1 MGNAVSEDDVEQA
14 MLAWLA
20 SLGWATAHGPDIS
33 PPDAKTPGTDRA
45 TYREVALAGRL
56 REAITRLN
64 PQVPAAARD
73 DALRR
78 VLNPNVPGLVN
89 ANRQVHRWLVDGVPV
104 EFQKDGE
111 TRGARVRLL
120 DFADVAANDWLV
132 VNQLTVQGPKVTRR
146 ADVVLYINGLPLVV
160 LELKN
165 PGDEDADIWTAWNQL
180 QAYQQDIPD
189 LFHPN
194 ALQVISDG
202 VVARLGSLTSDRERF
217 MAWRTIDGV
226 ATDPLGAMRE
236 LETLTLGLF
245 QRPLLLEYLR
255 HFILFEDD
263 GRLVKKVAGYH
274 QFHAVRAVVQSVL
287 QASAPGGDPKR
298 RGKGGVV
305 WHTQGA
311 GKSIEMTCLAGALM
325 AHPEMGNPTLVV
337 VTDRNDL
344 DNQLFGVFAN
354 ASEMLRETPVQAET
368 RPQLRQLLANRPSG
382 GIVFTTIQK
391 FTPGEDEDTF
401 PVLSDR
407 RNIVV
412 ICDEAHR
419 SQYGFEA
426 RLPGLQKQLKAA
438 RGPAA
443 NDPAGPGVAL
453 KVAEPAPPF
462 GGDAP
467 APASGVRYGYAQHL
481 RDALPGATFVAFTG
495 TPVSL
500 DDRDTRAVFGDY
512 VHVYDIE
519 QAVRDGATVPIYYES
534 RLAKLELKEADIEQ
548 LDDEVDELTEGDEA
562 DDGAKVARLRRWA
575 ALEHVVGAPPRIQKV
590 AADIVAHLESRL
602 SAMDGK
608 AMVVAMSRSICVH
621 LYDAIVAL
629 RPQWHHEDPEQGVIK
644 VVMTGSAADKAL
656 LKPHIYP
663 KDVRKRLETRFKNP
677 ADPFK
682 LVIVRDMWLTGFDAP
697 CLHTMYVDKPMRGHN
712 LMQAI
717 ARVNRVFKDKPGG
730 LVVDYIGIA
739 NELKAA
745 LADYTQAHGR
755 GKPTIDAH
763 EALAVLRE
771 QMDVLHGLLHGADY
785 AAFRTQAWQL
795 LPAVANHVLGLD
807 DGKKRF
813 ADAVLAATKAFAL
826 CCTLDEALAH
836 RDELAFLQ
844 AVKAALT
851 KHGGTDQKLTD
862 EQKEHALRQIIS
874 RAVVSDE
881 VIDIFQAAGLKRPDI
896 GVLSDEFLEDVRH
909 MKQRN
914 LAVELLERLLKGEI
928 KSRFKTNVVQTA
940 KFSELLQQSL
950 TRYRNRAIET
960 AQVIEELIA
969 MAKKFQEAAERGESL
984 GLSHDELAFY
994 DALATNEAAV
1004 RDLGDMTLK
1013 KIAVEL
1019 TVSLRKSVTVDWA
1032 KRDTVRAK
1040 LRVMV
1045 KTLLRRYKYPPDKQ
1059 EEATETVL
1067 RQAETLSAEW
1077 VAG

>member
-1 MGNAVSEDDVEQA
+1 MKGVTEDAVEQA
-14 MLAWLA
+14 MLEWLA
-20 SLGWATAHGPDIS
+20 SLGWSVAHGPDIS
-33 PPDAKTPGTDRA
+33 PPDAKTPGTERDS
-45 TYREVALAGRL
+45 YREVALRHRL
-56 REAITRLN
+56 ADAIARLN
-64 PQVPAAARD
+64 PHIPPGARD

-78 VLNPNVPGLVN
+78 VLSPNAPALVS
-89 ANRQVHRWLVDGVPV
+89 ANRQLHRCLVDGVPV

-111 TRGARVRLL
+111 TRGDRVRLL
-120 DFADVAANDWLV
+120 DFADVAANDWLA
-132 VNQLTVQGPKVTRR
+132 VNQFSVQGPKLTRR
-146 ADVVLYINGLPLVV
+146 PDVVLFVNGLPLVV
-160 LELKN
+160 VELKN
-165 PGDEDADIWTAWNQL
+165 PGDEEADIWAAWNQL
-180 QAYQQDIPD
+180 QTYQQDIPD
-189 LFHPN
+189 LFHAN

-202 VVARLGSLTSDRERF
+202 IQARMGSLTSDRERF

-226 ATDPLGAMRE
+226 TTDPLGAMRE
-236 LETLTLGLF
+236 LETLVQGLF
-245 QRPLLLEYLR
+245 QRELLLEYLR

-263 GRLVKKVAGYH
+263 GQLIKKVAGYH

-287 QASAPGGDPKR
+287 QASAPGGNR
-298 RGKGGVV
+298 KGGVV

-325 AHPEMGNPTLVV
+325 AHPGMGNPTLLV

-344 DNQLFGVFAN
+344 DNQLFGVFAG
-354 ASEMLRETPVQAET
+354 ASEMLRETPVQADT
-368 RPQLRQLLANRPSG
+368 RPELRRLLANRPSG

-426 RLPGLQKQLKAA
+426 RLTGGQGRSA
-438 RGPAA
+438 AA
-443 NDPAGPGVAL
+443 NDATVLLAAEAGTTTSVLATGSSA
-453 KVAEPAPPF
+453 
-462 GGDAP
+462 
-467 APASGVRYGYAQHL
+467 VRYGYAQHL

-512 VHVYDIE
+512 VHIYDIE
-519 QAVRDGATVPIYYES
+519 QAVKDGATVPIYYEG
-534 RLAKLELKEADIEQ
+534 RLAKLELKEADVTL
-548 LDDEVDELTEGDEA
+548 LDSEVDELTEDEEGDA
-562 DDGAKVARLRRWA
+562 AKVAKLRRWA
-575 ALEHVVGAPPRIQKV
+575 ALEQLVGAPPRIQKV
-590 AADIVAHLESRL
+590 AADIVAHFENRL

-608 AMVVAMSRSICVH
+608 AMVVAMSREICVH
-621 LYDAIVAL
+621 LYNAIVAL
-629 RPQWHHEDPEQGVIK
+629 RPDWHSDDPAQGAIK
-644 VVMTGSAADKAL
+644 VVMTGSASDKAL

-677 ADPFK
+677 TDPFK

-745 LADYTQAHGR
+745 LADYTQAKGR
-755 GKPTIDAH
+755 GKPTIDAR
-763 EALAVLRE
+763 EALAVLQE
-771 QMDVLHGLLHGADY
+771 QMDVLHDMLHGVDY
-785 AAFRTQAWQL
+785 GDFRAKAWQL

-813 ADAVLAATKAFAL
+813 ADTVLAASKAFAL

-851 KHGGTDQKLTD
+851 KHVGTDKKLTD
-862 EQKEHALRQIIS
+862 EQKEHALRQIMS
-874 RAVVSDE
+874 RAIVSDE
-881 VIDIFQAAGLKRPDI
+881 VIDIFTAAGLKRPDI
-896 GVLSDEFLEDVRH
+896 GVLSEEFLEDVRH
-909 MKQRN
+909 MKERN

-928 KSRFKTNVVQTA
+928 RSRFKTNVVQEA

-960 AQVIEELIA
+960 AQVIEELIE
-969 MAKKFQEAAERGESL
+969 MAKKFQEAAQRGEAL
-984 GLSHDELAFY
+984 GLNHDEMAFY
-994 DALATNEAAV
+994 DALATNESAV
-1004 RDLGDMTLK
+1004 RGLGDETLK

-1019 TVSLRKSVTVDWA
+1019 VQSLRKSVTVDWA
-1032 KRDTVRAK
+1032 VRETVRAR

-1045 KTLLRRYKYPPDKQ
+1045 KTLLKRYKYPPDRQ
-1059 EEATETVL
+1059 DEATETVL
-1067 RQAETLSAEW
+1067 KQAESLSAEW
-1077 VAG
+1077 VTV